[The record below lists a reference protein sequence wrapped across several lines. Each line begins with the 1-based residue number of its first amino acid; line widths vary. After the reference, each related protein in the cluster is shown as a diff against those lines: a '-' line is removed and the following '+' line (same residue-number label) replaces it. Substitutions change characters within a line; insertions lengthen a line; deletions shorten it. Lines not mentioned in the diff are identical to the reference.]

1 MNSYPA
7 PFIIPA
13 GAIIYSQLLLV
24 YSIESARLS
33 PPVSKRFIP
42 DLLNYSTMICTTPE
56 SDLLPS
62 LNFFFCFSHKRTRAK
77 SRDVPF
83 RFDSWKNRNLGRSIF
98 RNLKISN
105 VKSYEVQLFN
115 FFIYEIIHNWKS
127 FTNWKNSENSSSF
140 QV

>member
-24 YSIESARLS
+24 YSVESARLS
-33 PPVSKRFIP
+33 PPVSKRFNP

-62 LNFFFCFSHKRTRAK
+62 LNFFFASHTKELGIK
-77 SRDVPF
+77 VGMFHS
-83 RFDSWKNRNLGRSIF
+83 DSILE
-98 RNLKISN
+98 KI
-105 VKSYEVQLFN
+105 
-115 FFIYEIIHNWKS
+115 EILEDRYFEI
-127 FTNWKNSENSSSF
+127 
-140 QV
+140 